1 MDSKE
6 EARYRLRLAEG
17 YLQEAEQLLGVS
29 QWRACVSSA
38 QLAVENSP
46 KAVLALVGP
55 LPKSHDLSAMLL
67 DAAGDLG
74 LGEESLP
81 VLQRLAECARLLGFR
96 EHIMTDYGDELAYRT
111 PWEIY
116 EEGRARRAFAV
127 AQEAYRIGAG
137 LLVSG
142 PFRSD
147 ENPGVEH
154 S

>member
-81 VLQRLAECARLLGFR
+81 VLQRLAECARLLGCR
-96 EHIMTDYGDELAYRT
+96 EHIMTDYGDELAYRS
-111 PWEIY
+111 PL
-116 EEGRARRAFAV
+116 GDLRGGARSPGICGC
-127 AQEAYRIGAG
+127 QEAYRIGAG

>member
-17 YLQEAEQLLGVS
+17 YLREVEVLVGAS

-38 QLAVENSP
+38 QLAVENSA

-55 LPKSHDLSAMLL
+55 LTKSHDLSGLLL
-67 DAAGDLG
+67 DAEDELG
-74 LGEESLP
+74 LTEESLRK
-81 VLQRLAECARLLGFR
+81 LQRLAECARLLGFR

-116 EEGRARRAFAV
+116 DEERARRAFAI
-127 AQEAYRIGAG
+127 AREAYGIAG
-137 LLVSG
+137 DLLGS
-142 PFRSD
+142 
-147 ENPGVEH
+147 EA
-154 S
+154 

>member
-17 YLQEAEQLLGVS
+17 YLREAEVLVLAS

-38 QLAVENSP
+38 QLAVENSA

-55 LPKSHDLSAMLL
+55 LTKSHDLSGLLL
-67 DAAGDLG
+67 DAKDDLG
-74 LGEESLP
+74 LEEEGLRN
-81 VLQRLAECARLLGFR
+81 LRRLAECARLLGFR

-116 EEGRARRAFAV
+116 DEERARRAFAV
-127 AQEAYRIGAG
+127 AQEACGLAAG
-137 LLVSG
+137 LL
-142 PFRSD
+142 RS
-147 ENPGVEH
+147 EA
-154 S
+154 